1 MSTPGPAS
9 ARVDRAWR
17 LTLAGAVLLAA
28 CVAAAALRSAPW
40 PSGLAWMAVLL
51 LPLLLPLR
59 GLWRRNRRTCA
70 WATLCVAPY
79 FAYGTTE
86 VIANPAVRAEAGA
99 ILFASLAWFVSLVY
113 CLRVT
118 RPAEPTAT
126 PGSAGQDAA
135 AG

>member
-1 MSTPGPAS
+1 MSAPGATL
-9 ARVDRAWR
+9 AGLERAWR

-28 CVAAAALRSAPW
+28 CVASAALRSAPW
-40 PSGLAWMAVLL
+40 PSSLAWLAVLL
-51 LPLLLPLR
+51 LPLLLPLP

-86 VIANPAVRAEAGA
+86 VIANPAVRAAAGA
-99 ILFASLAWFVSLVY
+99 ILFASLAWFMSLVH

-118 RPAEPTAT
+118 RPAAPA
-126 PGSAGQDAA
+126 SAAGQDAS

>member
-1 MSTPGPAS
+1 MNAPRTVAPG
-9 ARVDRAWR
+9 VDRAWR
-17 LTLAGAVLLAA
+17 LTLGGAALLAA
-28 CVAAAALRSAPW
+28 CVAAAALRSESSPA
-40 PSGLAWMAVLL
+40 SLAWLAALL
-51 LPLLLPLR
+51 VPLLLPLP
-59 GLWRRNRRTCA
+59 GLWRRTRRTCA

-86 VIANPAVRAEAGA
+86 VIANPAVRAEAAA

-118 RPAEPTAT
+118 RPAQS
-126 PGSAGQDAA
+126 GRQDAP

>member
-1 MSTPGPAS
+1 VSAPAAASTRLDG
-9 ARVDRAWR
+9 AWR
-17 LTLAGAVLLAA
+17 LTLAGAALLGA

-40 PSGLAWMAVLL
+40 PSNLGWLAVLL
-51 LPLLLPLR
+51 LPLLLPLH

-86 VIANPAVRAEAGA
+86 LIANPAVRVVAGA

-113 CLRVT
+113 CLRVS
-118 RPAEPTAT
+118 RPAGPDAQGT
-126 PGSAGQDAA
+126 SAG
-135 AG
+135 

>member
-1 MSTPGPAS
+1 MSTPGAAP

-17 LTLAGAVLLAA
+17 LTLAGAALLGI

-40 PSGLAWMAVLL
+40 PSSLGWAAVLL
-51 LPLLLPLR
+51 VPLLLPLR

-86 VIANPAVRAEAGA
+86 LIANPAVRVVAGA
-99 ILFASLAWFVSLVY
+99 ILFASLAWFLTLVY
-113 CLRVT
+113 CLRVS
-118 RPAEPTAT
+118 RPAG
-126 PGSAGQDAA
+126 PGTQDTSAG
-135 AG
+135 

>member
-1 MSTPGPAS
+1 VSPPPAAA
-9 ARVDRAWR
+9 ARHDRAWR
-17 LTLAGAVLLAA
+17 LTLAGAALLGI

-40 PSGLAWMAVLL
+40 PSSLGWLTVLL
-51 LPLLLPLR
+51 VPLLLPLR

-86 VIANPAVRAEAGA
+86 VIANPAVRAMAGA

-113 CLRVT
+113 CLRVS
-118 RPAEPTAT
+118 RPAG
-126 PGSAGQDAA
+126 PGAQDKSAA
-135 AG
+135 

>member
-1 MSTPGPAS
+1 MSVSSKSS
-9 ARVDRAWR
+9 ARLERAWR
-17 LTLAGAVLLAA
+17 LTLAGAALLAA

-40 PSGLAWMAVLL
+40 PSGLAWTAVLL

-79 FAYGTTE
+79 FAYGATE
-86 VIANPAVRAEAGA
+86 VIANPAVRTVAGV

-118 RPAEPTAT
+118 RPIASAAPDA
-126 PGSAGQDAA
+126 PAGQDAS